1 MKMAGGGGVRW
12 NPWDVESYQV
22 ANTGG
27 KMESCYYE
35 LENVSR
41 VETMLFHVSRYN

>member
-1 MKMAGGGGVRW
+1 MKMAEGW

-27 KMESCYYE
+27 KMERRKSCYYE
-35 LENVSR
+35 LVNVSR
-41 VETMLFHVSRYN
+41 VETMLLDVSRYN